1 MINTAVH
8 MQRYINNLIW
18 EALESFASAY
28 LNDILIYSN
37 LEEEYIEH
45 NGWIIQCL
53 LEAGLYLKPE
63 KC

>member
-1 MINTAVH
+1 